1 MKNILDRF
9 VVGVSQLLQRLLSSF
24 LYFQLSAYVLL
35 YGYEEKW

>member
-9 VVGVSQLLQRLLSSF
+9 VVGVAAAGRLLSG
-24 LYFQLSAYVLL
+24 LLHFQLSAYVLL